1 MKATN
6 KTIRCEHV
14 LFLQE
19 NRIMGSND
27 GQETRN
33 AVEELK
39 IVMSVGILEDFTASF
54 IPEGG
59 TTSLLRER
67 CHLG

>member
-1 MKATN
+1 
-6 KTIRCEHV
+6 
-14 LFLQE
+14 
-19 NRIMGSND
+19 MGSND